1 MAAATVK
8 NEGAGL
14 AVALLLIIVVM
25 HYAGDPIASSYGD
38 KAPAAAKAWDYVLRG
53 LGGAAVL
60 LLCGLL
66 ARRPLVWPF
75 VLWGMVE
82 DLERAGCRLAHPMTA
97 PPPGSELFAG
107 LCGDGPYRL
116 GVIAA
121 ALAAARVAY
130 LLAGENDDG

>member
-1 MAAATVK
+1 MAR

-14 AVALLLIIVVM
+14 AAALLVTIVVM
-25 HYAGDPIASSYGD
+25 HYLGDPIATGYAPGV
-38 KAPAAAKAWDYVLRG
+38 KAAAAKAWEYVLRG
-53 LGGAAVL
+53 FGGAAVL

-66 ARRPLVWPF
+66 ARRALVWPF
-75 VLWGMVE
+75 VLWGMAE
-82 DLERAGCRLAHPMTA
+82 DLQRSGCRLAHPMTA
-97 PPPGSELFAG
+97 PPPATELFAG

-130 LLAGENDDG
+130 LLFRENHDG

>member
-1 MAAATVK
+1 MR

-14 AVALLLIIVVM
+14 AAALLVVIVTM
-25 HYAGDPIASSYGD
+25 HYLGDPIASGYGD
-38 KAPAAAKAWDYVLRG
+38 KAAAAARAWEYVLRG

-66 ARRPLVWPF
+66 ARRPLVWPL
-75 VLWGMVE
+75 VLWGMAE
-82 DLERAGCRLAHPMTA
+82 DLQRAGCRLAHPMTA
-97 PPPGSELFAG
+97 PPPTTDLFAG

-130 LLAGENDDG
+130 LLFRENHDG